1 MSAPYFKQFPN
12 FQYNDRT
19 PGGSTIGDFVEV
31 KNLFR
36 KLSISDF
43 IFSNATFF
51 TKYTIKGDDRPDNVA
66 YEIYNDATLD
76 WLVLTMNNISN
87 VFDEW
92 PLTNQNFEN
101 YLLNKYGST
110 ENIYAVK
117 HYETERVTDSQGKV
131 IIPAGKVVP
140 EDFSITFYDAGLKTE
155 VLKTLITDE
164 VTNYVYEQRIQ
175 DRKRNIYLMK
185 PQYLTGILDEVKS
198 ELKYK
203 KGGSQYV
210 SPTMKKAEDARL
222 FNS

>member
-19 PGGSTIGDFVEV
+19 PGGNTIGDFVEV

-92 PLTNQNFEN
+92 
-101 YLLNKYGST
+101 
-110 ENIYAVK
+110 
-117 HYETERVTDSQGKV
+117 
-131 IIPAGKVVP
+131 
-140 EDFSITFYDAGLKTE
+140 
-155 VLKTLITDE
+155 ITD
-164 VTNYVYEQRIQ
+164 
-175 DRKRNIYLMK
+175 
-185 PQYLTGILDEVKS
+185 KS
-198 ELKYK
+198 EL
-203 KGGSQYV
+203 
-210 SPTMKKAEDARL
+210 
-222 FNS
+222 